1 MSTVQRIAR
10 NTAVLLT
17 AQAAGYLLAF
27 FYMMYA
33 ARYLGPASFGIL
45 SFALAFTVIFAV
57 FGDLGLRPLTVRE
70 VARDKSLAPRYLANI
85 ALMKIVLV
93 GITFGLIALTINLL
107 GYPAETIKVVYLLA
121 FFVIFQAFI
130 QMFYSIFQAFERMEF
145 QAIGQMLNGAL
156 LLGGVIFAIRHGFSV
171 VGFASLYVIASV
183 IVLCYGFALIKL
195 KFPNPTSAS
204 AAKVMEFDWSFWK
217 PTIKK
222 ALPFSLTIIIGAI
235 FLRIDII
242 MLSIMKGNAAAG
254 WYNAACNL
262 IIVLVFVADAF
273 IYAIFPNMARFFIA
287 AKDSL
292 KIALEKSSKYL
303 FIVGLP
309 LAVGTILLADRIISV
324 VYGAEF
330 APAVVALQV
339 LSLYLPLRFISHATG
354 WTLAS
359 INKEPLRT
367 LSAGIAAGINISLNL
382 VLIPSLALVGA
393 AISTV
398 ITQILLFALYFYFVA
413 KHFHRLPL
421 HKILVKPVIA
431 CLIMGIFVFFVKQ
444 INLAL
449 LVALAAL
456 IYFGM
461 LYLLKTFDADDR
473 RMLNEVIR
481 GLAKMLPHR
490 VRGA

>member
-10 NTAVLLT
+10 NTTVLLT

-27 FYMMYA
+27 FYIMYA

-45 SFALAFTVIFAV
+45 SFALAFTAIFAV

-70 VARDKSLAPRYLANI
+70 VARDKSLAPKYLANVT
-85 ALMKIVLV
+85 LMKVILV
-93 GITFGLIALTINLL
+93 ALTFGLIALTINLL

-121 FFVIFQAFI
+121 FFVIFQAFT
-130 QMFYSIFQAFERMEF
+130 QMFDSLFQAFERMEF
-145 QAIGQMLNGAL
+145 QAIGQMLNSAL

-171 VGFASLYVIASV
+171 VGFASLYIIAGA
-183 IVLCYGFALIKL
+183 IVLFYGFAVMKL
-195 KFPNPTSAS
+195 KFSDTTSAS
-204 AAKVMEFDWSFWK
+204 PARVIEFDWSFWK
-217 PTIKK
+217 PTIKM
-222 ALPFSLTIIIGAI
+222 ALPFSLTVISGAI
-235 FLRIDII
+235 FLRIDIV
-242 MLSIMKGNAAAG
+242 MLSVIKGDAAAG
-254 WYNAACNL
+254 WYNVACNL
-262 IIVLVFVADAF
+262 IGVLAF
-273 IYAIFPNMARFFIA
+273 IASAFILAVFPNMARFFIA

-303 FIVGLP
+303 FIAGLP
-309 LAVGTILLADRIISV
+309 LAVGTILLADRIILL

-339 LSLYLPLRFISHATG
+339 LCLYLPFRFISFATG

-359 INKEPLRT
+359 INREPLRT

-382 VLIPSLALVGA
+382 LLIPSLGLVGA

-421 HKILVKPVIA
+421 HKMLIKPVIA
-431 CLIMGIFVFFVKQ
+431 CLIMGIFIFFVRQ